1 MDENSS
7 ELLMQL
13 SVDELAEVLEE
24 FTGLDLSDEQVLS
37 FRELIQ
43 AAGSLDG
50 ALRMLSELAPDA
62 EAA

>member
-1 MDENSS
+1 MEDNSV

-13 SVDELAEVLEE
+13 SIDELAEVLEE
-24 FTGLDLSDEQVLS
+24 FTGTELSDEQVAS
-37 FRELIQ
+37 FRQLIL

-50 ALRMLSELAPDA
+50 ALGLLEELGPSA